1 MTNDTS
7 RGVEW
12 AALLKEAVVRPGM
25 ILEAYSNFHNF
36 SLGNCLLACLQ
47 CQERGI
53 PFGPIATYK
62 RWQELGRQV
71 RKGERALTLCMPVTR
86 KATKKGRDEERE
98 KPVDEE
104 NFYTF
109 FIYRARWFVLSQTEG
124 DDIEPEPIPGWEK
137 DQALRELG
145 ITEELFGAINGN
157 MQGYSAPGRKIA
169 INPLAQLPHKTLFHE
184 LAHQVLGHVGDQTL
198 VEGECLPRNLREAEA
213 ESVALICCEAL
224 GLEGASYCRG
234 YIQSW
239 LAGDEIPEKSAQR
252 IFAAADRI
260 LRAGTAVAPQLAS

>member
-1 MTNDTS
+1 MTNETS

-71 RKGERALTLCMPVTR
+71 RKGEKALTLCMPVTR
-86 KATKKGRDEERE
+86 KGNKKAKQQDAEIELDEQESA
-98 KPVDEE
+98 
-104 NFYTF
+104 YTF
-109 FIYRARWFVLSQTEG
+109 FVYRPRWFVLSQTEG
-124 DDIEPEPIPGWEK
+124 EDVEPEPIPGWEK
-137 DQALRELG
+137 EQALRELR
-145 ITEELFGAINGN
+145 IAEERFEDPNGN
-157 MQGYSAPGRKIA
+157 VQGYSVPGGKIA
-169 INPLAQLPHKTLFHE
+169 ISPLAQLPSKTLFHE
-184 LAHQVLGHVGDQTL
+184 LAHQLLGHVGDQTII
-198 VEGECLPRNLREAEA
+198 EGDRLPKNLREAEA

-224 GLEGASYCRG
+224 RLEGAPYCRG
-234 YIQSW
+234 YIQTW

-252 IFAAADRI
+252 IFAAAERI
-260 LRAGTAVAPQLAS
+260 LRVGAARPLEPV